1 MAPPRFSG
9 SPSLSTEALAQLL
22 LPPLRS
28 LENRLPAQGQ
38 GLLSASWSHPQARAC
53 PVSCSALFSLKGE
66 ERASLSVPVPFQE
79 GLPSTDS
86 FLPSLAFSVCHY
98 HYLSKWPHCS
108 GKTLPSDSCCFR
120 PLCFRQQDW
129 LYNQS
134 EVGLLFF
141 AQPVLPEPSVI

>member
-86 FLPSLAFSVCHY
+86 FLPSLAFSVCHIITFQNG
-98 HYLSKWPHCS
+98 HTVLEKHFHPTPAASDLCVLGSKTGYIISLRWASCS
-108 GKTLPSDSCCFR
+108 LHSRSC
-120 PLCFRQQDW
+120 L
-129 LYNQS
+129 N
-134 EVGLLFF
+134 LL
-141 AQPVLPEPSVI
+141 